1 MIKKNIKKRTG
12 IKALGLALLL
22 MMGLIPTGVSAAE
35 SKDDIPLI
43 GGMRVFSETKLVQ
56 IPNSSRKILVM
67 SLDNGENAEGNNG
80 IYYSNETS
88 YGSFSVPHLLKDDTT
103 CDMQPYV
110 YADSHASNDNNIII
124 TWTDANKEI
133 MKASSNEK
141 MEEAKAKVA
150 GSMRISIAVMNSQ
163 TLAPSFE
170 PYTFTGSDS
179 DDVCHYNSRV
189 TKVGN
194 KVLITWVVC
203 EDVKN
208 DAGAY
213 SIEGLYYDPEANS
226 FSTNDNATDENGKLL
241 PMVFAENCNY
251 ISAYSVA
258 EVDNAITVLFEEA
271 TDGTRVSDVL
281 YNIIYKEGYWLD
293 PEPVKTKELNLVTF
307 GRGTVHNIVPAD
319 TDSSIVETDLSEL
332 DYYHDGNIFRISG
345 SPDSSTGLKTDTIAD
360 VSGTGD
366 TRYSVISKQGSIAY
380 ISAREYTSLKTDKT
394 EVTIGG
400 KKYTKTAD
408 GKWIDEQNKECDLCQ
423 EDIRLYYYNS
433 EADKFTLLPLKLL
446 GSNENAFATAPGMIL
461 DDSDRLDVLWN
472 RGDIEGGSFE
482 LVYTVYEQ
490 PELLKANYQAVKEA
504 IRKADALNQDDYVDF
519 SAVTEAIE
527 AVEYNKDYTEQ
538 ATVDGYAEAIENAV
552 KALVLRSADYTAVD
566 AAIAK
571 ARALNGN
578 LYKNFSDVTAAVK
591 AVDRNKN
598 FKEQAEVDAMAQAIE
613 DAIAALKYK
622 DADYSKVDAAIAK
635 AKALNKNDY
644 KDFTAVEKAMKAVI
658 RGKNI
663 KEQAEVDAMAQA
675 IEDAIHALK
684 KKPADPKPTTSEA
697 EESTETTETSATET
711 TSMAETTSTT
721 ETASTTEKQGQADG
735 KVPQTGDNSNLML
748 WITLL
753 FISGGML
760 TGMTVFK
767 KER

>member
-12 IKALGLALLL
+12 IKALGLVLLL

-35 SKDDIPLI
+35 SKDDRVLL
-43 GGMRVFSETKLVQ
+43 GGMGVFSETKLVQ
-56 IPNSSRKILVM
+56 IPNSSRKMLVM
-67 SLDNGENAEGNNG
+67 SLDSGDNAEGNNG
-80 IYYSNETS
+80 IYYSIESS
-88 YGSFSVPHLLKDDTT
+88 YAENSFSRPAVLKDDAT
-103 CDMQPYV
+103 CDMQEFV
-110 YADSHASNDNNIII
+110 YTDSHASNDNNIII

-133 MKASSNEK
+133 MKASSTEEEEK
-141 MEEAKAKVA
+141 EKEEMKAKAKVA

-163 TLAPSFE
+163 DFTIPFE
-170 PYTFTGSDS
+170 PYTFTTSDS

-189 TKVGN
+189 TKIGN
-194 KVLITWVVC
+194 KILITWVVC
-203 EDVKN
+203 GDVKN

-226 FSTNDNATDENGKLL
+226 FSTNDNATDEDGKLL
-241 PMVFAENCNY
+241 PMVFAEDCNY

-281 YNIIYKEGYWLD
+281 YNIIYKDGYRFD
-293 PEPVKTKELNLVTF
+293 PEPVKTKELNLATF
-307 GRGTVHNIVPAD
+307 GKGTVHNIVAAD
-319 TDSSIVETDLSEL
+319 TDSSVVETDLSEL
-332 DYYHDGNIFRISG
+332 DYYHDGNIFRITG

-366 TRYSVISKQGSIAY
+366 TRYSVISKQDSIAY

-408 GKWIDEQNKECDLCQ
+408 GKWIDEQNKECDLRQ

-433 EADKFTLLPLKLL
+433 ETDKFVLLPLKLL
-446 GSNENAFATAPGMIL
+446 GGNENAFATAPGMIL
-461 DDSDRLDVLWN
+461 DDSDRLDVLWY
-472 RGDIEGGSFE
+472 RGKIEDGSGHFR
-482 LVYTVYEQ
+482 LLYTIYEQ
-490 PELLKANYQAVKEA
+490 SELKKADYQAVKEA

-538 ATVDGYAEAIENAV
+538 ATVDGYAEAIENAI

-571 ARALNGN
+571 VKALNGD

-613 DAIAALKYK
+613 DAIAALEYK
-622 DADYSKVDAAIAK
+622 DADYSRVDAAIAK
-635 AKALNKNDY
+635 AKALNKKDY
-644 KDFTAVEKAMKAVI
+644 KDFSAVEAAVKAVI

-663 KEQAEVDAMAQA
+663 TEQAEVDAMAQA
-675 IEDAIHALK
+675 IEDAINALK
-684 KKPADPKPTTSEA
+684 KKPADTKPTTSEA
-697 EESTETTETSATET
+697 EKSTETTEADT
-711 TSMAETTSTT
+711 TTTTTSTT
-721 ETASTTEKQGQADG
+721 ETQDKADG
-735 KVPQTGDNSNLML
+735 KTPQTGDSSDLML
-748 WITLL
+748 WISLL
-753 FISGGML
+753 FISSGAL
-760 TGMTVFK
+760 VGMTVFK
-767 KER
+767 KKR

>member
-1 MIKKNIKKRTG
+1 
-12 IKALGLALLL
+12 
-22 MMGLIPTGVSAAE
+22 
-35 SKDDIPLI
+35 
-43 GGMRVFSETKLVQ
+43 
-56 IPNSSRKILVM
+56 M

-80 IYYSNETS
+80 IYYSIETS
-88 YGSFSVPHLLKDDTT
+88 YGTFSVPHLLKDDTT

-133 MKASSNEK
+133 TKANTV
-141 MEEAKAKVA
+141 EEEEETKAEVA

-163 TLAPSFE
+163 TLTPSFE
-170 PYTFTGSDS
+170 PYTFTTGDS
-179 DDVCHYNSRV
+179 DAVCHYNSRV

-194 KVLITWVVC
+194 KILITWIVC
-203 EDVKN
+203 KDVKN
-208 DAGAY
+208 DTGAY

-226 FSTNDNATDENGKLL
+226 FFTNDNATDENGKLL
-241 PMVFAENCNY
+241 PMVFAEDCNY

-281 YNIIYKEGYWLD
+281 YNIIYKEGYRFD

-332 DYYHDGNIFRISG
+332 DYYHDGNIFRITG

-380 ISAREYTSLKTDKT
+380 ISAREYTSLKTNKT

-433 EADKFTLLPLKLL
+433 EADKFMLLPLKLL
-446 GSNENAFATAPGMIL
+446 GSNENAFATAPGIIL

-472 RGDIEGGSFE
+472 RGDIEGGSFQ

-490 PELLKANYQAVKEA
+490 PELLKADYQAVKEA

-613 DAIAALKYK
+613 DAI
-622 DADYSKVDAAIAK
+622 
-635 AKALNKNDY
+635 
-644 KDFTAVEKAMKAVI
+644 
-658 RGKNI
+658 
-663 KEQAEVDAMAQA
+663 
-675 IEDAIHALK
+675 HALK

-697 EESTETTETSATET
+697 EKSTETTETSATET
-711 TSMAETTSTT
+711 TSTTETTS
-721 ETASTTEKQGQADG
+721 ATEKQGQADG
-735 KVPQTGDNSNLML
+735 KIPQTGDNSNLML

>member
-1 MIKKNIKKRTG
+1 MVRKKLKKRTG

-35 SKDDIPLI
+35 SKEDRILLE
-43 GGMRVFSETKLVQ
+43 GMGVFSETKLVQ
-56 IPNSSRKILVM
+56 IPNSSRKMLVM
-67 SLDNGENAEGNNG
+67 SLDSGENAEGNNG
-80 IYYSNETS
+80 IYYSIESS
-88 YGSFSVPHLLKDDTT
+88 YGTFSLPSLLKDDRT
-103 CDMQPYV
+103 CDMQAYV
-110 YADSHASNDNNIII
+110 YTDSHASNDNNIII
-124 TWTDANKEI
+124 TWTDANKAV

-141 MEEAKAKVA
+141 MEEAKAAVA

-163 TLAPSFE
+163 TLALSFA

-189 TKVGN
+189 TKIGN
-194 KVLITWVVC
+194 KILITWVVC

-281 YNIIYKEGYWLD
+281 YNIIYNGSYRFD
-293 PEPVKTKELNLVTF
+293 PEPVKTKELNLATF
-307 GRGTVHNIVPAD
+307 GKGTVHNIVTAD
-319 TDSSIVETDLSEL
+319 TDSSVVETDLSEL
-332 DYYHDGNIFRISG
+332 DYYHDGNIFRITG
-345 SPDSSTGLKTDTIAD
+345 SPDGSTGLKTDTIAD

-366 TRYSVISKQGSIAY
+366 TRYSVISKQDSIAY

-408 GKWIDEQNKECDLCQ
+408 GKWIDEQDKECDLCQ

-433 EADKFTLLPLKLL
+433 EADKFMLLPLKLF
-446 GSNENAFATAPGMIL
+446 GGNENAFATAPGIIL

-472 RGDIEGGSFE
+472 RGKVEDGSGYFG
-482 LVYTVYEQ
+482 LFYTVYEQ
-490 PELLKANYQAVKEA
+490 SELQRADYQAVKEA

-538 ATVDGYAEAIENAV
+538 ATVDGYAEAIENAI

-571 ARALNGN
+571 VKALNGD

-598 FKEQAEVDAMAQAIE
+598 FKEQTEVDAMAQAIE
-613 DAIAALKYK
+613 DAIAALEYK
-622 DADYSKVDAAIAK
+622 DADYSRVDAAIAK

-644 KDFTAVEKAMKAVI
+644 KDFSAVEAAVKAVI

-663 KEQAEVDAMAQA
+663 TEQAEVDAMAQA
-675 IEDAIHALK
+675 IEDAINALK
-684 KKPADPKPTTSEA
+684 KKPADTKPTTSEA
-697 EESTETTETSATET
+697 EKSTETTEAPD
-711 TSMAETTSTT
+711 TTSTT
-721 ETASTTEKQGQADG
+721 ETQDKADG
-735 KVPQTGDNSNLML
+735 KVPQTGDSSNLML
-748 WITLL
+748 WISLL
-753 FISGGML
+753 FISSGAL
-760 TGMTVFK
+760 AGMTVFK
-767 KER
+767 KKR

>member
-1 MIKKNIKKRTG
+1 MVRKKLKKRTG

-35 SKDDIPLI
+35 SKDDIVLLN
-43 GGMRVFSETKLVQ
+43 GMGIFSETKLVQ
-56 IPNSSRKILVM
+56 IPNSSRKMLVM
-67 SLDNGENAEGNNG
+67 SLDNGDNEVGNNG
-80 IYYSNETS
+80 IYYSIETS
-88 YGSFSVPHLLKDDTT
+88 YGTFSVPRLLKDDTT
-103 CDMQPYV
+103 CDMQEFV

-124 TWTDANKEI
+124 TWTDANKAV
-133 MKASSNEK
+133 MKASSTEEEEK
-141 MEEAKAKVA
+141 EKEEMKAKAKVA

-189 TKVGN
+189 TKIGN
-194 KVLITWVVC
+194 KILITWVVC

-281 YNIIYKEGYWLD
+281 YNIIYKEGYRFD
-293 PEPVKTKELNLVTF
+293 PEPVKTKELNLATF
-307 GRGTVHNIVPAD
+307 GKGTVHNIVAGG
-319 TDSSIVETDLSEL
+319 TDSSVVETDLSEL
-332 DYYHDGNIFRISG
+332 DYYHDGNIFRITG

-366 TRYSVISKQGSIAY
+366 TRYSVISKQDSIAY

-433 EADKFTLLPLKLL
+433 EADKFMLLPLKLF
-446 GSNENAFATAPGMIL
+446 GGNENAFATAPGIIL

-472 RGDIEGGSFE
+472 RGKVEDRSGYFSLF
-482 LVYTVYEQ
+482 YTIYEQ
-490 PELLKANYQAVKEA
+490 SELQRADYQAVTEA

-538 ATVDGYAEAIENAV
+538 ATVDGYAEAIENAI

-566 AAIAK
+566 VAIAK
-571 ARALNGN
+571 VKALNGD

-591 AVDRNKN
+591 AVDRNKS

-613 DAIAALKYK
+613 DAIAALEYK
-622 DADYSKVDAAIAK
+622 DADYSRVDAAIAK

-644 KDFTAVEKAMKAVI
+644 KDFSAVEAAVKAVI

-663 KEQAEVDAMAQA
+663 TEQAEVDAMAQA
-675 IEDAIHALK
+675 IEDAINALK
-684 KKPADPKPTTSEA
+684 KKPADTKPTTSEA
-697 EESTETTETSATET
+697 EKSTETTEAPD
-711 TSMAETTSTT
+711 TTSTT
-721 ETASTTEKQGQADG
+721 ETQGKADG
-735 KVPQTGDNSNLML
+735 KVPQTGDSSDLML
-748 WITLL
+748 WISLL
-753 FISGGML
+753 FISSGAL
-760 TGMTVFK
+760 AGMTVFK
-767 KER
+767 KKR

>member
-1 MIKKNIKKRTG
+1 
-12 IKALGLALLL
+12 
-22 MMGLIPTGVSAAE
+22 
-35 SKDDIPLI
+35 
-43 GGMRVFSETKLVQ
+43 
-56 IPNSSRKILVM
+56 M

-80 IYYSNETS
+80 IYYSIETS
-88 YGSFSVPHLLKDDTT
+88 YGTFSVPHLLKDDTT

-133 MKASSNEK
+133 TKANTV
-141 MEEAKAKVA
+141 EEEEETKAEVA

-163 TLAPSFE
+163 TLTPSFE
-170 PYTFTGSDS
+170 PYTFTTGDS
-179 DDVCHYNSRV
+179 DAVCHYNSRV

-194 KVLITWVVC
+194 KILITWIVC
-203 EDVKN
+203 KDVKN
-208 DAGAY
+208 DTGAY

-241 PMVFAENCNY
+241 PMVFAEDCNY

-281 YNIIYKEGYWLD
+281 YNIIYKEGYRFD

-332 DYYHDGNIFRISG
+332 DYYHDGNIFRITG

-380 ISAREYTSLKTDKT
+380 ISAREYTSLKTNKT

-433 EADKFTLLPLKLL
+433 EADKFMLLPLKLL
-446 GSNENAFATAPGMIL
+446 GSNENAFATAPGIIL

-472 RGDIEGGSFE
+472 RGDIEGGSFQ

-490 PELLKANYQAVKEA
+490 PELLKADYQAVKEA

-613 DAIAALKYK
+613 DAI
-622 DADYSKVDAAIAK
+622 
-635 AKALNKNDY
+635 
-644 KDFTAVEKAMKAVI
+644 
-658 RGKNI
+658 
-663 KEQAEVDAMAQA
+663 
-675 IEDAIHALK
+675 HALK

-697 EESTETTETSATET
+697 EKSTETTETSATET
-711 TSMAETTSTT
+711 TSTTETTS
-721 ETASTTEKQGQADG
+721 ATEKQGQADG
-735 KVPQTGDNSNLML
+735 KIPQTGDNSNLML

>member
-1 MIKKNIKKRTG
+1 
-12 IKALGLALLL
+12 
-22 MMGLIPTGVSAAE
+22 
-35 SKDDIPLI
+35 
-43 GGMRVFSETKLVQ
+43 
-56 IPNSSRKILVM
+56 M
-67 SLDNGENAEGNNG
+67 SLDSHGNIMGNNG
-80 IYYSNETS
+80 IYYSFESS
-88 YGSFSVPHLLKDDTT
+88 YGTFSVPSLLKDDTT
-103 CDMQPYV
+103 CDMQAYV
-110 YADSHASNDNNIII
+110 YTDSHESNNNNIII
-124 TWTDANKEI
+124 TWTDADKEI
-133 MKASSNEK
+133 TKANTVEEEEEK
-141 MEEAKAKVA
+141 KAETA

-170 PYTFTGSDS
+170 PYNTFTTGDS

-208 DAGAY
+208 DTGAY

-241 PMVFAENCNY
+241 PMVFAEDCNY

-293 PEPVKTKELNLVTF
+293 PEPVKTKELNLATF

-360 VSGTGD
+360 VSATGD

-408 GKWIDEQNKECDLCQ
+408 GKWIDEQNRECDLCQ

-433 EADKFTLLPLKLL
+433 EADKFMLLPLKLL
-446 GSNENAFATAPGMIL
+446 GSSENAFATAPGMIL

-472 RGDIEGGSFE
+472 RGDIEGGSFN

-490 PELLKANYQAVKEA
+490 PELLKADYQAVKEA

-519 SAVTEAIE
+519 SAVTEVIE

-613 DAIAALKYK
+613 DAI
-622 DADYSKVDAAIAK
+622 
-635 AKALNKNDY
+635 
-644 KDFTAVEKAMKAVI
+644 
-658 RGKNI
+658 
-663 KEQAEVDAMAQA
+663 
-675 IEDAIHALK
+675 HALK
-684 KKPADPKPTTSEA
+684 KKSADPKPTTSEA
-697 EESTETTETSATET
+697 EKSTETTETSAT
-711 TSMAETTSTT
+711 ETTSTT

>member
-12 IKALGLALLL
+12 IKALGLVLLL

-35 SKDDIPLI
+35 SKDDRVLL
-43 GGMRVFSETKLVQ
+43 GGMGVFSETKLVQ
-56 IPNSSRKILVM
+56 IPNSSRKMLVM
-67 SLDNGENAEGNNG
+67 SLDSGDNAEGNNG
-80 IYYSNETS
+80 IYYSIESS
-88 YGSFSVPHLLKDDTT
+88 YAENSFSRPAVLKDDAT
-103 CDMQPYV
+103 CDMQEFV
-110 YADSHASNDNNIII
+110 YTDSHASNDNNIII

-133 MKASSNEK
+133 MKASSTEEEEK
-141 MEEAKAKVA
+141 EKEHMKAKAKVA

-163 TLAPSFE
+163 DFTIPFE
-170 PYTFTGSDS
+170 PYTFTTSDS

-189 TKVGN
+189 TKIGN
-194 KVLITWVVC
+194 KILITWVVC
-203 EDVKN
+203 GDVKN

-226 FSTNDNATDENGKLL
+226 FSTNDNATDEDGKLL
-241 PMVFAENCNY
+241 PMVFAEDCNY

-281 YNIIYKEGYWLD
+281 YNIIYKDGYRFD
-293 PEPVKTKELNLVTF
+293 PEPVKTKELNLATF
-307 GRGTVHNIVPAD
+307 GKGTVHNIVAAD
-319 TDSSIVETDLSEL
+319 TDSSVVETDLSEL
-332 DYYHDGNIFRISG
+332 DYYHDGNIFRITG

-366 TRYSVISKQGSIAY
+366 TRYSVISKQDSIAY

-408 GKWIDEQNKECDLCQ
+408 GKWIDEQNKECDLRQ

-433 EADKFTLLPLKLL
+433 ETDKFVLLPLKLL
-446 GSNENAFATAPGMIL
+446 GGNENAFATAPGMIL
-461 DDSDRLDVLWN
+461 DDSDRLDVLWY
-472 RGDIEGGSFE
+472 RGKIEDGSGHFR
-482 LVYTVYEQ
+482 LLYTIYEQ
-490 PELLKANYQAVKEA
+490 SELKKADYQAVKEA

-538 ATVDGYAEAIENAV
+538 ATVDGYAEAIENAI

-571 ARALNGN
+571 VKALNGD

-613 DAIAALKYK
+613 DAIAALEYK
-622 DADYSKVDAAIAK
+622 DADYSRVDAAIAK
-635 AKALNKNDY
+635 AKALNKKDY
-644 KDFTAVEKAMKAVI
+644 KDFSAVEAAVKAVI

-663 KEQAEVDAMAQA
+663 TEQAEVDAMAQA
-675 IEDAIHALK
+675 IEDAINALK
-684 KKPADPKPTTSEA
+684 KKPADTKPTTSEA
-697 EESTETTETSATET
+697 EKSTETTEADT
-711 TSMAETTSTT
+711 TTTTTSTT
-721 ETASTTEKQGQADG
+721 ETQDKADG
-735 KVPQTGDNSNLML
+735 KTPQTGDSSDLML
-748 WITLL
+748 WISLL
-753 FISGGML
+753 FISSGAL
-760 TGMTVFK
+760 VGMTVFK
-767 KER
+767 KKR